1 MRERI
6 KKHTTGRHTCNSDL
20 RINVYNISGANF
32 LTVMFYGDS
41 HEKIT
46 DGKYIALEIDRER
59 HSLYFVPTD
68 SADGYKLVQTQAAHI
83 KHIRIR
89 TSNPEDW
96 AELIGNYNL
105 QLDATD
111 NSYYIDYHNKLHK
124 E

>member
-6 KKHTTGRHTCNSDL
+6 EKSRAGRRVGKNDL
-20 RINVYNISGANF
+20 RISVYNISGANC

-59 HSLYFVPTD
+59 HSLYFVPAD
-68 SADGYKLVQTQAAHI
+68 ANDGYKLVQTQAAHI

-89 TSNPEDW
+89 TSKPEDW
-96 AELIGNYNL
+96 AELVGNYNL

>member
-6 KKHTTGRHTCNSDL
+6 KKSRTGRRASNSDL

-46 DGKYIALEIDRER
+46 DGKYIALEVDRER
-59 HSLYFVPTD
+59 HSLYFVPADSTD
-68 SADGYKLVQTQAAHI
+68 GFKLVQTRAAHS
-83 KHIRIR
+83 KNIRIR
-89 TSNPEDW
+89 ASSPEDW
-96 AELIGNYNL
+96 AELVGNYNL

-111 NSYYIDYHNKLHK
+111 NSYYIDYHNKLQK